1 MNSKSA
7 SDQGHYNF
15 DFKDPLEFV
24 ENPSIM
30 NYKISESVI
39 PRWYDM
45 MSSPDYQGK
54 LIYRVEKTIPPVVQE
69 VLENCGFIEWDPA
82 RHGEEQW
89 NILWKN

>member
-1 MNSKSA
+1 
-7 SDQGHYNF
+7 
-15 DFKDPLEFV
+15 
-24 ENPSIM
+24 
-30 NYKISESVI
+30 
-39 PRWYDM
+39 M